1 MYFFKSWFEI
11 LKKIAVFISDR
22 CLYLYPVNLLHPL
35 GHHSGSFDS
44 APVYNEDSKEILSCS
59 LLSMGKLGCFGLQYQ
74 SKSIAYS
81 LSHSPQSFSHSSI
94 NPFFSPSHVHH
105 CLWAGPVLGYIR
117 DVESAVSQC
126 FTARGQP
133 QLGWGSWGRG
143 AWEQWKNDSKSVMG
157 TGLYSAFI
165 YRHPSSC

>member
-1 MYFFKSWFEI
+1 MRY
-11 LKKIAVFISDR
+11 LKIAVFISDQ

-35 GHHSGSFDS
+35 GHHSGSCDF
-44 APVYNEDSKEILSCS
+44 APVCNEDFKEIFSCS

-81 LSHSPQSFSHSSI
+81 LSHFPQPFSHPSI

-117 DVESAVSQC
+117 DMESRVLYLSASLPG
-126 FTARGQP
+126 AS
-133 QLGWGSWGRG
+133 LGLGGGPEEGVLGSSERMT
-143 AWEQWKNDSKSVMG
+143 KSVMG